1 MDNKKLDREKQL
13 RFRLFIILFFYVV
26 IGFIA
31 IMFLQYLFVL
41 FHNPVTE
48 YLQLRIDI
56 IFILYLL
63 IGFICIFYSFWRKP
77 WIYLKE
83 VITATQTVYEQNN
96 HSISLS
102 EPLREVEHQMNEIKM
117 SVLLNQ
123 QAAKEAENK
132 KNELVMYLAHD
143 IRTPL
148 TTVIGYLSLLD
159 EAPDMP
165 MEQKAKYIGIALE
178 KAERLETLINELF
191 EITRYHTNT
200 VQLEKRQVDLYALLS
215 QVIDDFYPV
224 LSANGNTTQVS
235 VDDNLFVMGDPE
247 KLARVFNNLLKNAV
261 AYSYPNT
268 EISIS
273 AEKKDNDIIVVFK
286 NYGVTIPTEQLST
299 IFEKFNRLDSARA
312 SNTGGAGL
320 GLSIAKEIINLHG
333 GKIIAK
339 SSNETIV
346 FIITLPCSS

>member
-1 MDNKKLDREKQL
+1 MKKEKLNVEKQL
-13 RFRLFIILFFYVV
+13 RFRLFAVLFFYII
-26 IGFIA
+26 IGYIA
-31 IMFLQYLFVL
+31 IMFLQYLFSI
-41 FHNPVTE
+41 FHNPIMK
-48 YLQLRIDI
+48 YLQMRIDV
-56 IFILYLL
+56 IFILYLV
-63 IGFICIFYSFWRKP
+63 IGLSCIFYYFWKKP
-77 WIYLKE
+77 WKYLEE
-83 VITATQTVYEQNN
+83 VITATQTVYEQNK

-117 SVLLNQ
+117 SVLLHE

-165 MEQKAKYIGIALE
+165 MDQKAKYIGIALE
-178 KAERLETLINELF
+178 KAERLETLLNELF

-200 VQLEKRQVDLYALLS
+200 VQVKRKKIDLYALLA

-224 LSANGNTTQVS
+224 LSSNGNNVS
-235 VDDNLFVMGDPE
+235 VSAEDNLFILGDPE

-261 AYSYPNT
+261 AYSYPKT
-268 EISIS
+268 EISVF

-286 NYGVTIPTEQLST
+286 NHGATIPAEQLPI
-299 IFEKFNRLDSARA
+299 IFEKFNRLDNARV
-312 SNTGGAGL
+312 SDTGGAGL

-333 GKIIAK
+333 GKIAAQ
-339 SSNETIV
+339 SSNETII
-346 FIITLPCSS
+346 FTITLPCAS

>member
-1 MDNKKLDREKQL
+1 MKKEPNKRKNYLVP
-13 RFRLFIILFFYVV
+13 FLFAIYIALLVWIILLKLQFSISDLDTIRKINLMPFYYDNG
-26 IGFIA
+26 IGIE
-31 IMFLQYLFVL
+31 
-41 FHNPVTE
+41 FH
-48 YLQLRIDI
+48 
-56 IFILYLL
+56 
-63 IGFICIFYSFWRKP
+63 
-77 WIYLKE
+77 LKE
-83 VITATQTVYEQNN
+83 V
-96 HSISLS
+96 
-102 EPLREVEHQMNEIKM
+102 M
-117 SVLLNQ
+117 
-123 QAAKEAENK
+123 ENI
-132 KNELVMYLAHD
+132 VVF
-143 IRTPL
+143 IPFG
-148 TTVIGYLSLLD
+148 IYLS
-159 EAPDMP
+159 M
-165 MEQKAKYIGIALE
+165 
-178 KAERLETLINELF
+178 INNV
-191 EITRYHTNT
+191 R
-200 VQLEKRQVDLYALLS
+200 
-215 QVIDDFYPV
+215 
-224 LSANGNTTQVS
+224 TQVS

-286 NYGVTIPTEQLST
+286 NYGVTIPAEQLST